1 MFSVNSMQVKFNLLS
16 FFSYEKPTGAL
27 SYINYYFCDLN
38 FGFLLSFSFFFFLFV
53 KITCSCS
60 LYCSY
65 LQIL

>member
-38 FGFLLSFSFFFFLFV
+38 FGFLFSFFFSFCKDNLFM
-53 KITCSCS
+53 
-60 LYCSY
+60 
-65 LQIL
+65 